1 MGFIVRFLILV
12 ALVAMGVG
20 MGRFPDLNA
29 FGKLMVFSLAVTA
42 PTLYMLPTIE
52 AKLANHPNFM
62 ALAMLN
68 LFGGWTAIGWVGALV
83 WAFKR
88 PDHAAVVSTPSP
100 MTWRP
105 LPGEVQNTTPSAAIP
120 ASDLKDCPF
129 CAEPIKKAA
138 IKCKHCGSDLKCGK
152 IF

>member
-1 MGFIVRFLILV
+1 MGFIARFLILV
-12 ALVAMGVG
+12 VLVAMGVG
-20 MGRFPDLNA
+20 MGRFPELNA
-29 FGKLMVFSLAVTA
+29 FGKLMVFSLVVTA
-42 PTLYMLPTIE
+42 PILYMLPTIE

-68 LFGGWTAIGWVGALV
+68 LFGGWTVLGWVGALV

-88 PDHAAVVSTPSP
+88 PDHVAVVSTPSP
-100 MTWRP
+100 MAWRP
-105 LPGEVQNTTPSAAIP
+105 LPGEVQNTAAPAVSP

-138 IKCKHCGSDLKCGK
+138 IKCKHCGSDLSVQ
-152 IF
+152 